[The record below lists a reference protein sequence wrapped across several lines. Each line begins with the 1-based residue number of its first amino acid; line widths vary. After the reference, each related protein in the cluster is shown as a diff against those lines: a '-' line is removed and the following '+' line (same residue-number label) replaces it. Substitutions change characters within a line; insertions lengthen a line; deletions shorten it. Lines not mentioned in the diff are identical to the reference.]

1 MSLNKTRE
9 AMMAILAES
18 LQTADPKEKL
28 FIRTVEEFY
37 GNQVPVSEKGG
48 IWTSGESGYTYKGET
63 AFNYY
68 NEWSK
73 SPKYRSGI
81 YKPFA
86 DMLKKHG
93 WYAEWYDPGTIFI
106 FEI

>member
-9 AMMAILAES
+9 AMIAILAES
-18 LQTADPKEKL
+18 LQASDPNERI

-48 IWTSGESGYTYKGET
+48 IWTSGESGYTYKGRT

-68 NEWSK
+68 NESAQYP
-73 SPKYRSGI
+73 SGVYR
-81 YKPFA
+81 PLA
-86 DMLKKHG
+86 NMLEKHG
-93 WYAEWYDPGTIFI
+93 WYAEWHDPGTIFI

>member
-1 MSLNKTRE
+1 MNLNKTRE

-18 LQTADPKEKL
+18 LQTADPNERI
-28 FIRTVEEFY
+28 FIRTEEEFY
-37 GNQVPVSEKGG
+37 GHQVPVSEKGG
-48 IWTSGESGYTYKGET
+48 IWTSGESGYTYMGRA

-68 NEWSK
+68 SE
-73 SPKYRSGI
+73 SPAYQSGI
-81 YKPFA
+81 FVPFE
-86 DMLKKHG
+86 DMLNEHG